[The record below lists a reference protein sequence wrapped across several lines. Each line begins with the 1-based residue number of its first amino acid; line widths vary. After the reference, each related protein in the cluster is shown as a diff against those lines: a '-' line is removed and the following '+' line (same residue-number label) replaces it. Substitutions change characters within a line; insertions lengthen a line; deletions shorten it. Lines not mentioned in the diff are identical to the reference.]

1 MLSVMLVDDEP
12 LIRRG
17 LKKLIDWQL
26 HGFRIVGEADNGEE
40 ALELVAREETDIVVT
55 DLKMPAMNGLE
66 LSEALKARF
75 PTLKVIVL
83 TGYDDFPYVQQSIR
97 NGVADYLL
105 KPVNADALVRSLL
118 QIRKQL
124 EEERYRYPFDI
135 EASLL
140 DAVKAADAEAA
151 AAAVHALFD
160 ELHKYKV
167 PQEIVLRICDTV
179 RLSLDRLLDQESS
192 SLKDILR
199 KNNLEK
205 DEGRLPNAREELRA
219 DLLHIVSCLCDHRQG
234 YANKRTI
241 QAVIDDIERNFQQDI
256 TLGDLAAKFYL
267 NASYLSQLFK
277 SETGETFSNYVIKLR
292 IEKAKRLLGD
302 PNMKIQDISELVGY
316 GDPKYFGQL
325 FKRMTGML
333 PSEYRA
339 GLTRSK

>member
-66 LSEALKARF
+66 LSEALKVRYPA
-75 PTLKVIVL
+75 LKVIVL

-105 KPVNADALVRSLL
+105 KPVNADALVRSLQ
-118 QIRKQL
+118 QIKKQL

-140 DAVKAADAEAA
+140 ESVKAADADAA
-151 AAAVHALFD
+151 AEAVHALFD
-160 ELHKYKV
+160 EFHKFKV

-179 RLSLDRLLDQESS
+179 RLSLDRLLDQEGSG
-192 SLKDILR
+192 LKDILR

-205 DEGRLPNAREELRA
+205 DDGRRPDAREELKE
-219 DLLHIVSCLCDHRQG
+219 DLLHVVSCLCDHRQG

-241 QAVIDDIERNFQQDI
+241 QAVIDYIECHYEQDI
-256 TLGDLAAKFYL
+256 SLGDLAARFYL

-277 SETGETFSNYVIKLR
+277 SETRETFSNYVSKLR
-292 IEKAKRLLGD
+292 IEKAKKLLGD
-302 PNMKIQDISELVGY
+302 PHMKIQDISGLVGY

-339 GLTRSK
+339 GLTRSE